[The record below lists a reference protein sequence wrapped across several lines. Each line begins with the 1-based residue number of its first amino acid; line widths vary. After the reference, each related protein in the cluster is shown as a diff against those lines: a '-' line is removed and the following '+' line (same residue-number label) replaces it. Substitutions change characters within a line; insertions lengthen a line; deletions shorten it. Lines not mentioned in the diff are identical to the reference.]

1 MEPDY
6 DAVNEMIEESIMEE
20 IGGMNANEFVESIAG
35 KNLPND
41 HDIGGIV
48 MTMTDS
54 NFLDRD
60 SMSVNDVWIILERIT
75 IQLQKIV
82 LMVLSW
88 ELLQESLID
97 DLMKGVDNVT
107 T

>member
-1 MEPDY
+1 MEVDY
-6 DAVNEMIEESIMEE
+6 DAVNESITESIMEE

-54 NFLDRD
+54 KFLDRD
-60 SMSVNDVWIILERIT
+60 SMSVNDVLDYLGENYNT
-75 IQLQKIV
+75 ASEDSPYGSFLGIV
-82 LMVLSW
+82 TR
-88 ELLQESLID
+88 ELDRRFDE
-97 DLMKGVDNVT
+97 KGR
-107 T
+107 

>member
-1 MEPDY
+1 MVVEPDY

-54 NFLDRD
+54 NFIDRD
-60 SMSVNDVWIILERIT
+60 SMSVNDVLDYLGENYNTASEDSPYGSFLGIVTRELDRRFDERAR
-75 IQLQKIV
+75 
-82 LMVLSW
+82 
-88 ELLQESLID
+88 
-97 DLMKGVDNVT
+97 
-107 T
+107 

>member
-1 MEPDY
+1 MS
-6 DAVNEMIEESIMEE
+6 NEANVVLEESIMED

-54 NFLDRD
+54 NFIDRD
-60 SMSVNDVWIILERIT
+60 SMSVNDVLDYLGENYNTASEDSPYGSFMGIVTRELDRRFDER
-75 IQLQKIV
+75 
-82 LMVLSW
+82 SR
-88 ELLQESLID
+88 
-97 DLMKGVDNVT
+97 
-107 T
+107 